1 MYLKDFR
8 PISLVGGLYKILA
21 KVVVNR
27 LKRVVGLVVSK
38 AHNAFVEGRQI
49 LDAAPITNEAIDAL
63 LRRKEKGIL
72 CKLDIDK
79 AYDHLDWDFL
89 LPVLTR
95 MGFGGKWVSWI
106 GWCLS
111 MVSFSMLVNGSPP
124 GFFRSSKGLRQGDPL
139 SPYLF
144 VLGME
149 VLSRLISG
157 GGGGGFR
164 FGGRTREGL
173 VVSHLL
179 FADDTILFCDTD
191 LDQMAYLSWLLMC
204 LKLFRD

>member
-49 LDAAPITNEAIDAL
+49 FDAAPIANEAIDAL

-111 MVSFSMLVNGSPP
+111 MVSFSMLVNGSPA

-157 GGGGGFR
+157 GGGGG
-164 FGGRTREGL
+164 GGGGL
-173 VVSHLL
+173 EAEQERGWL
-179 FADDTILFCDTD
+179 FLIFCLPMIPSSFVIQILTK
-191 LDQMAYLSWLLMC
+191 WLTLVGC
-204 LKLFRD
+204 